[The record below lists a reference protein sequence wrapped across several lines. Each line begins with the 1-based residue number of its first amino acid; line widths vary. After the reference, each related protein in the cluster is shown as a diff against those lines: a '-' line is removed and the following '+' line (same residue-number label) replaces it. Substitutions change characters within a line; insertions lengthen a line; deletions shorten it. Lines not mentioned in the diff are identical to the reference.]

1 MSTDSRDSTKPRFT
15 NRLAQETSPYL
26 LQHQHNPVD
35 WYPWGEEALQRSKAE
50 NKPIFLSI
58 GYSACHWC
66 HVMEHESFENED
78 VATFMNE
85 NFVNIKVDREER
97 PDLDDIYMKATQ
109 VLSGHGG
116 WPMSVFLTPDKKPYF
131 AGTYYPLV
139 GRYGQPAFTDV
150 LGTMSNAWANSPEQ
164 VEQRAEK
171 ILENLQQLTLS
182 SDHLPAL
189 GPDVERPRLDVMD
202 VAMEQLGQLFD
213 PRHGGFGGPPKFPH
227 GDNIRLALWQHA
239 VTGDPQALRMA
250 EHTLDCMARGG
261 IYDQL
266 GGGFSRYSTDG
277 EWAIPH
283 FEKMLYDN
291 ALLVPAYLEAAR
303 MTGRED
309 FLRVARECC
318 EWVLREM
325 VDEAGGLWSTQDADS
340 EGEEG
345 KFFAWQRDELL
356 ELVGK
361 EHAQLVDVCWGLGD
375 SRNFEG
381 QSWVLLRP
389 KPDVELAEELGCT
402 VGEMTARLDA
412 LRPLLFEARDKR
424 VHPGTDDKVLVSWNG
439 LMISAL
445 SRASTALAEP
455 RFLKAAQRAA
465 DFCLTTMRPDGVRL
479 LATYRQGKAH
489 IQATLADYA
498 YLCNGLLDLFEA
510 DGDLRWPKA
519 ALELCDVVRTH
530 FADKERAGFF
540 FTADDHE
547 ALVARPRDLEDGAL
561 PSSNAVMLEAAY
573 RLADLSGDVE
583 LRNESDRALAMMEPF
598 MRRAP
603 SAFSRML
610 LALQR
615 VSSGS
620 PTVVVAGAAQE
631 GGDALLAVAN
641 GNAKPW
647 ASVFRLPE
655 QTLSESD
662 EAALPLLASK
672 AALEGKAAAYVCRGA
687 TCTAPVTA
695 ANDLATQLQS

>member
-1 MSTDSRDSTKPRFT
+1 MTNDAKKNPRPA
-15 NRLAQETSPYL
+15 NRLAGETSPYL

-35 WYPWGEEALQRSKAE
+35 WYPWGDEALERSKAE

-78 VATFMNE
+78 VAQFMNE

-116 WPMSVFLTPDKKPYF
+116 WPMSVFLTPDKKPYH

-139 GRYGQPAFTDV
+139 ARYGQPGFPDV
-150 LGTMSNAWANSPEQ
+150 LGTMSNAWRNTPDQ
-164 VEQRAEK
+164 VEERAEK
-171 ILENLQQLTLS
+171 VLAHVQQLTLS
-182 SDHLPAL
+182 SEHLPDL
-189 GPDVERPRLDVMD
+189 GPDVERPQLDIMD
-202 VAMEQLGQLFD
+202 VAMEQLAQLFD
-213 PRHGGFGGPPKFPH
+213 PQHGGFGGPPKFPH
-227 GDNIRLALWQHA
+227 GDSIRLALWQHA
-239 VTGDPQALRMA
+239 MTEDPQALRMA

-266 GGGFSRYSTDG
+266 GGGFARYSTDG

-309 FLRVARECC
+309 FSRVARECC

-345 KFFAWQRDELL
+345 KFFAWQRDDVLS
-356 ELVGK
+356 LVG
-361 EHAQLVDVCWGLGD
+361 EQNAQLVDICWGLGLP
-375 SRNFEG
+375 RNFEG
-381 QSWVLLRP
+381 NSWVLLRP
-389 KPDVELAEELGCT
+389 KPDEELAAELGCT
-402 VGEMTARLDA
+402 QGEMTARLDA

-424 VHPGTDDKVLVSWNG
+424 IHPGTDDKVLVSWNG

-445 SRASTALAEP
+445 ASSSTALGEP
-455 RFLKAAQRAA
+455 RFLAAAQRAA
-465 DFCLTTMRPDGVRL
+465 DFCLTVMRPDGKRL
-479 LATYRQGKAH
+479 LATYRNGRAH

-498 YLCNGLLDLFEA
+498 YLAAGLLDLFEA
-510 DGDLRWPKA
+510 DGDLRWPRA
-519 ALELCDVVRTH
+519 VRELCDVVREH
-530 FADKERAGFF
+530 FADSERAGFF

-547 ALVARPRDLEDGAL
+547 DLVARPRDLEDGAL
-561 PSSNAVMLEAAY
+561 PSSNAVMLDVFHRMAH
-573 RLADLSGDVE
+573 LTGDLS
-583 LRNESDRALAMMEPF
+583 LRDEADRALAMLEPF

-615 VSSGS
+615 VAAGS
-620 PTVVVAGAAQE
+620 PTVVVADGRGA
-631 GGDALLAVAN
+631 DALRAVARS
-641 GNAKPW
+641 ASPPW
-647 ASVFRLPE
+647 GAVFEVGAGSASGDGVA
-655 QTLSESD
+655 D
-662 EAALPLLASK
+662 LPLLNGK
-672 AALEGKAAAYVCRGA
+672 LGRGDAATAYVCRGG
-687 TCTAPVTA
+687 TCSEPVTDPNA
-695 ANDLATQLQS
+695 LIAQLGR

>member
-1 MSTDSRDSTKPRFT
+1 MTDIGTDTRRT

-26 LQHQHNPVD
+26 LQHKHNPVD
-35 WYPWGEEALQRSKAE
+35 WYPWGEEALERSRAE

-85 NFVNIKVDREER
+85 HFVNIKVDREER

-109 VLSGHGG
+109 VLTGHGG
-116 WPMSVFLTPDKKPYF
+116 WPMSVFLTPDKKPFY

-139 GRYGQPAFTDV
+139 ARYGQPGFPDV
-150 LGTMSNAWANSPEQ
+150 LGTMSNAWVNTPDQ
-164 VEQRAEK
+164 VRERADK
-171 ILENLQQLTLS
+171 ILEQLQQLTLS
-182 SDHLPAL
+182 SAHLPAL
-189 GPDVERPRLDVMD
+189 DPDAERPGLDVMD
-202 VAMEQLGQLFD
+202 VAMEQLGQLYD
-213 PRHGGFGGPPKFPH
+213 PRYGGFGGPPKFPH
-227 GDNIRLALWQHA
+227 GDSIRLALWQHT
-239 VTGDPQALRMA
+239 VTQDPQALHMA
-250 EHTLDCMARGG
+250 DHTLDNMARGG

-303 MTGRED
+303 VSGRED
-309 FLRVARECC
+309 FTRVARECC

-325 VDEAGGLWSTQDADS
+325 VDESGGLWSTQDADS

-356 ELVGK
+356 GIVGK
-361 EHAQLVDVCWGLGD
+361 SHAQLVDTCWGLGLPQ
-375 SRNFEG
+375 NFEG
-381 QSWVLLRP
+381 LSWVLLRP
-389 KPDVELAEELGCT
+389 KPDVELAETLGCT
-402 VGEMTARLDA
+402 VDEMTARLDA

-445 SRASTALAEP
+445 ACSATALGEQ
-455 RFLKAAQRAA
+455 RFLSAAQRAA
-465 DFCLTTMRPDGVRL
+465 DFCLTTMRPDGSRL
-479 LATYRQGKAH
+479 LATYRQGRAH

-498 YLCNGLLDLFEA
+498 YLAAGLLDLFEA
-510 DGDLRWPKA
+510 DGDLRWPRA
-519 ALELCDVVRTH
+519 ARELCDVVREH
-530 FADKERAGFF
+530 FADRERAGFF

-547 ALVARPRDLEDGAL
+547 DLVARPRDLEDGAL
-561 PSSNAVMLEAAY
+561 PSSNAVMLDVAH
-573 RLADLSGDVE
+573 RLADLTGDLE
-583 LRNESDRALAMMEPF
+583 LRDEADRAMAMMEPF

-615 VSSGS
+615 VASGS
-620 PTVVVAGAAQE
+620 PTVVVANGS
-631 GGDALLAVAN
+631 GIDAMRAVAR
-641 GNAKPW
+641 GSAPLW
-647 ASVFRLPE
+647 ASVFTVPGE
-655 QTLSESD
+655 GLS
-662 EAALPLLASK
+662 AADAASFPLLAGK
-672 AALEGKAAAYVCRGA
+672 TARDGAATAYVCRGG
-687 TCTAPVTA
+687 TCTEPVTDPGA
-695 ANDLATQLQS
+695 LADQLSG